1 MDPQEGQNSE
11 VEERAPEKLQAGEGQ
26 ADDATIDEDAAAVE
40 SGRWPIDRLK
50 PVLEAMIFAV
60 ADPLPTKKVCDAIEG
75 VTAAEVKA
83 AAAAL
88 QADYAERGI
97 RLVEVAG
104 GWQFRTAPEHH
115 APVRVLFKEKPLR
128 LTRASIETL
137 AIVAYKQPVTRAE
150 IEAVRGVDSAAVL
163 ESLVERRVV
172 RIAGRRDV
180 PGRPLVYTTTPLF
193 LEIFGLKDMKSL
205 PTLAELGDDI
215 GALAER
221 SEFAQVGD
229 PNAATLPLEDEETS
243 GDEAAEIPKVRFQAS
258 EEADAETDVRDEDAQ
273 GEVTNRDE

>member
-1 MDPQEGQNSE
+1 MNPQEGQEEKIEQGSE
-11 VEERAPEKLQAGEGQ
+11 EQRQASDAH
-26 ADDATIDEDAAAVE
+26 ADDASGAG
-40 SGRWPIDRLK
+40 GRWPIERLK

-60 ADPLPTKKVCDAIEG
+60 ADPLSTKRVCDAIEG
-75 VTAAEVKA
+75 ATSAEVRA

-88 QADYAERGI
+88 QTDYAERGI

-150 IEAVRGVDSAAVL
+150 IESVRGVDTSGVL

-193 LEIFGLKDMKSL
+193 LEVFGLKDMKSL

-221 SEFAQVGD
+221 SEFAEVGD
-229 PNAATLPLEDEETS
+229 PNAAILPLEDEECRV
-243 GDEAAEIPKVRFQAS
+243 DEAGEVPKVRFQPPEETDADAPVE
-258 EEADAETDVRDEDAQ
+258 EEAGEPPSRED
-273 GEVTNRDE
+273 

>member
-1 MDPQEGQNSE
+1 MDP
-11 VEERAPEKLQAGEGQ
+11 ERASVENESQVDEPIAADTDEG
-26 ADDATIDEDAAAVE
+26 TRG
-40 SGRWPIDRLK
+40 GRWPIERLK

-60 ADPLPTKKVCDAIEG
+60 ADPLTTKKVCDVIGG
-75 VTAAEVKA
+75 VTPAEVKA

-88 QADYAERGI
+88 QAEYADRGI

-115 APVRVLFKEKPLR
+115 AQVRVLFKEKPLR
-128 LTRASIETL
+128 LTRASIEAL

-150 IEAVRGVDSAAVL
+150 IESVRGVDSSAVL

-193 LEIFGLKDMKSL
+193 LEIFGLSDMKSL
-205 PTLAELGDDI
+205 PALAELGEEM

-229 PNAATLPLEDEETS
+229 PSAAILPLEDEEFS
-243 GDEAAEIPKVRFQAS
+243 ADEAGEIPKFRLQAP
-258 EEADAETDVRDEDAQ
+258 EEAERDEPGQEDD
-273 GEVTNRDE
+273 GESARSEN

>member
-1 MDPQEGQNSE
+1 MDPRDKQPAQEGQD
-11 VEERAPEKLQAGEGQ
+11 LQ
-26 ADDATIDEDAAAVE
+26 ADDPIAADEEAE
-40 SGRWPIDRLK
+40 TGGGRWPVERLK

-60 ADPLPTKKVCDAIEG
+60 ADPLSTKKVCDALGG

-83 AAAAL
+83 AAAVL
-88 QADYAERGI
+88 QSDYAERGI

-115 APVRVLFKEKPLR
+115 APVRVLFKDKPLR

-150 IEAVRGVDSAAVL
+150 IELVRGVDSSGVL
-163 ESLVERRVV
+163 EGLVERRVV

-180 PGRPLVYTTTPLF
+180 PGRPLVYATTPLF
-193 LEIFGLKDMKSL
+193 LEVFGLKDMRSL

-221 SEFAQVGD
+221 SEFAEVGD
-229 PNAATLPLEDEETS
+229 ADAAILPLEDEEFS
-243 GDEAAEIPKVRFQAS
+243 GDAAGEVPKVRFQAPQA
-258 EEADAETDVRDEDAQ
+258 EAEAESSAKDEL
-273 GEVTNRDE
+273 GETASRED

>member
-1 MDPQEGQNSE
+1 MDPEQVQD
-11 VEERAPEKLQAGEGQ
+11 EKESRAGEPI
-26 ADDATIDEDAAAVE
+26 AEDEDTGTRG
-40 SGRWPIDRLK
+40 GRWPIERLK

-60 ADPLPTKKVCDAIEG
+60 ADPLPIKKVCDAIDG

-88 QADYAERGI
+88 QTEYADRGI

-115 APVRVLFKEKPLR
+115 APVRVLFKDKPLR

-137 AIVAYKQPVTRAE
+137 AIIAYKQPVTRAE
-150 IEAVRGVDSAAVL
+150 IEAVRGVDSSGVL

-172 RIAGRRDV
+172 KIAGRRDV
-180 PGRPLVYTTTPLF
+180 PGRPLVYTTAPLF

-229 PNAATLPLEDEETS
+229 PSAAILPLEDEEPS
-243 GDEAAEIPKVRFQAS
+243 VEEAGEIPKVRFQPPKQ
-258 EEADAETDVRDEDAQ
+258 ADAGPPAEGDAGEPATRED
-273 GEVTNRDE
+273 

>member
-1 MDPQEGQNSE
+1 MDPEQLQEESRVGESIAE
-11 VEERAPEKLQAGEGQ
+11 DEETGARG
-26 ADDATIDEDAAAVE
+26 
-40 SGRWPIDRLK
+40 GRWPIERLK

-60 ADPLPTKKVCDAIEG
+60 ADPLPPKKVCDALGG
-75 VTAAEVKA
+75 VTVAEVKA

-88 QADYAERGI
+88 QADYADRGI
-97 RLVEVAG
+97 RLLEVAG

-115 APVRVLFKEKPLR
+115 APVRVLFKDKPLR

-150 IEAVRGVDSAAVL
+150 IESVRGVDSSGVL

-172 RIAGRRDV
+172 KIAGRRDV

-221 SEFAQVGD
+221 SEFAEVGD
-229 PNAATLPLEDEETS
+229 PSAAILPLEDEELS
-243 GDEAAEIPKVRFQAS
+243 VEEAGDIPKVRFQAQQ
-258 EEADAETDVRDEDAQ
+258 DAEAEAPVAENDAGDSAPRED
-273 GEVTNRDE
+273 

>member
-1 MDPQEGQNSE
+1 MDPERTSAENESRVDE
-11 VEERAPEKLQAGEGQ
+11 PIIEDAEERSAG
-26 ADDATIDEDAAAVE
+26 
-40 SGRWPIDRLK
+40 GRWPIERLK

-60 ADPLPTKKVCDAIEG
+60 ADPLTTKKVCDVIGG
-75 VTAAEVKA
+75 VTSAEVKA

-88 QADYAERGI
+88 QAEYADRGI

-115 APVRVLFKEKPLR
+115 AQVRALFKEKPLR

-137 AIVAYKQPVTRAE
+137 SIVAYKQPVTRAE
-150 IEAVRGVDSAAVL
+150 IEAVRGVDSSAVL

-193 LEIFGLKDMKSL
+193 LEIFGLEDMKSL
-205 PTLAELGDDI
+205 PALAELGDEI

-229 PNAATLPLEDEETS
+229 PSAPILPLEDEEFS
-243 GDEAAEIPKVRFQAS
+243 ADEAGEIPKFRLQAP
-258 EEADAETDVRDEDAQ
+258 EEAESGELGQEDDAESARSED
-273 GEVTNRDE
+273 

>member
-1 MDPQEGQNSE
+1 MDPQEGKIEQ
-11 VEERAPEKLQAGEGQ
+11 EGQ
-26 ADDATIDEDAAAVE
+26 AAQQASDAQTDEVSVEDDAPSSTG
-40 SGRWPIDRLK
+40 GRWPVERLK

-60 ADPLPTKKVCDAIEG
+60 ADPLPTKKVCDAIDG
-75 VTAAEVKA
+75 VTAGEVKA

-115 APVRVLFKEKPLR
+115 TPVRMLFKEKPLR

-150 IEAVRGVDSAAVL
+150 IESVRGVDSAGVL

-180 PGRPLVYTTTPLF
+180 PGRPLVYMTTPLF

-229 PNAATLPLEDEETS
+229 PTAAILPLDEEECRV
-243 GDEAAEIPKVRFQAS
+243 DEAGEVPKVRFQAS
-258 EEADAETDVRDEDAQ
+258 EEAEADAPVEEDA
-273 GEVTNRDE
+273 GESASRED